1 MYRRLLGSSPVKN
14 TFKFVSTKMDTVFKV
29 ESFLEFDA
37 CFYFEFS
44 PDVLSYEAQPLGFI
58 YQYDGKSHSY
68 TPDFKINHKIEG
80 NLFLEIKPHSKANK
94 IDFTEGF
101 RAKRE
106 AAEKL
111 NIPLILVTE
120 KQIRNNSSLTNL
132 KLLQRYSDHLDL
144 TVEQI
149 DLLNELR
156 RIRKTD
162 IKDLMAYTRLPKEK
176 VVTLVLNL
184 ASKHHLSFNLDDD
197 ILNINTKIV
206 IEENGFNHDIF
217 HDEFKTLVASSELE
231 DTPILI
237 PRDLDS
243 YPEHIKAEVRY
254 RLAFLHWIKARI
266 RGGWT
271 ERNLGILL
279 AQASIELGE
288 PAPCWRSAAQWW
300 SDYSKSNFDV
310 TSIIPRHHEKGN
322 RKPRFNR
329 LEESL
334 TNIAISDYLQKDHR
348 SVTSIYEKYKTQFI
362 LQNEYRPDL
371 KEPIH
376 CISYQGFCKRIN
388 KLSKFEIIS
397 TRESKSKA
405 KSEFRYV
412 DTHIPPSRV
421 LERVELDHTILHL
434 ILLDDMLRI
443 PLGRACL
450 TLLIDSFSRCIIGFS
465 LGFDDPGY
473 NPVRHALLNA
483 FKPKDYVH
491 EMYPDIINYWPCYGK
506 PELIVVDN
514 GAEFWGKSIEQSC
527 KELKINIQYNPVRNP
542 WLKPKIEG
550 SFALINKELI
560 DNIPGKTISTLIDN
574 YEYDPQKDAIMG
586 FSKFLSIFHKWII
599 DDYHR
604 DSDSRETFIPYLLWQ
619 EGASQFPP
627 KTFSDEEKSKFDII
641 LGIPSKSFHSKG
653 GIHIHS
659 LRYDSEELANYRKS
673 YNENELKK
681 KVLVKT
687 NPDDISSIY
696 VYIDKIHK
704 YLKVPCVDRDGY
716 TTELSLFQHN
726 INKKIHR
733 EYIGNKIDI
742 VQLAK
747 VRDLIRSRIQQ
758 EIDLMSSTTRKNK
771 LKNAHRMA
779 KYQGVHSQ
787 KNSSIVTESSK
798 LDYQVELNSKNE
810 ISTENTDDW
819 DEFIS
824 RLDPY

>member
-1 MYRRLLGSSPVKN
+1 MYRRHLGSSPVKN
-14 TFKFVSTKMDTVFKV
+14 TFKFVSTKMDAVFKV

-37 CFYFEFS
+37 CFYLEFS
-44 PDVLSYEAQPLGFI
+44 PDVLSYEAQPLGFF
-58 YQYDGKSHSY
+58 YQYDGKSAPY
-68 TPDFKINHKIEG
+68 TPDFKINHKTEG
-80 NLFLEIKPHSKANK
+80 NLFLEIKPHSKANR
-94 IDFTEGF
+94 INFTESF

-120 KQIRNNSSLTNL
+120 KQIRNKSSLTNL
-132 KLLQRYSDHLDL
+132 KLLQRYSDNLDL
-144 TVEQI
+144 TANQV
-149 DLLNELR
+149 DLLSELR
-156 RIRKTD
+156 RIRKAD
-162 IKDLMAYTRLPKEK
+162 IKYLMVYTRLPKET

-184 ASKHHLSFNLDDD
+184 ASKHYLSFNIDDD
-197 ILNINTKIV
+197 ILNINTEIV
-206 IEENGFNHDIF
+206 IKQNEFNHNIF
-217 HDEFKTLVASSELE
+217 HDEFITILTSSELV

-271 ERNLGILL
+271 ERNLSVLL

-310 TSIIPRHHEKGN
+310 ASIIPKHHEKGN

-348 SVTSIYEKYKTQFI
+348 SITSIYEKYKTQFI

-388 KLSKFEIIS
+388 KLAKFEIIS

-434 ILLDDMLRI
+434 ILLDDVLRV

-450 TLLIDSFSRCIIGFS
+450 TLLIDCFSRCLIGFS
-465 LGFDDPGY
+465 LGFDKPGY

-491 EMYPDIINYWPCYGK
+491 KMYPDIINDWPCYGK

-527 KELKINIQYNPVRNP
+527 KELNINIQYNPVRNP

-550 SFALINKELI
+550 SFAIINKELI
-560 DNIPGKTISTLIDN
+560 DNIPGKIISTLIDN

-586 FSKFLSIFHKWII
+586 FSEFLNIFHRWVI

-604 DSDSRETFIPYLLWQ
+604 DSDSRKTFVPYLLWQ

-627 KTFSDEEKSKFDII
+627 KTFSNEEKSKLDII

-659 LRYDSEELANYRKS
+659 LRYDSEELASYRRS
-673 YNENELKK
+673 YNENELNK
-681 KVLVKT
+681 KVLIKT

-696 VYIDKIHK
+696 VYIDKTHK
-704 YLKVPCVDRDGY
+704 YLKVPCVDRVGY
-716 TTELSLFQHN
+716 TKELSLFQHN

-733 EYIGNKIDI
+733 EYIGNKID
-742 VQLAK
+742 VQQLAK
-747 VRDLIRSRIQQ
+747 ARDIVRSRIQQ
-758 EIDLMSSTTRKNK
+758 EINLMTTAKRKHK
-771 LKNAHRMA
+771 LKHASRMA
-779 KYQGVHSQ
+779 KYQGVNSQ
-787 KNSSIVTESSK
+787 KNYSIVTNLSTQNYQGEPDSKNETFTEDSDDWNEFISK
-798 LDYQVELNSKNE
+798 LD
-810 ISTENTDDW
+810 
-819 DEFIS
+819 
-824 RLDPY
+824 PY